1 MWSSFLPHSYAMLM
15 RPSKAETAVHGC
27 HCPGDMAVRMGK
39 VLAKS
44 WVGVRVCQL
53 LLLLFLN
60 SGWDRDFEG
69 KKGKMG
75 GINKKIWA
83 GNQGMSTL

>member
-1 MWSSFLPHSYAMLM
+1 MWSSFLPDSYAMLM
-15 RPSKAETAVHGC
+15 RPNKTETAVHGC
-27 HCPGDMAVRMGK
+27 HFPGDTAVCMGK

-60 SGWDRDFEG
+60 SGWDQDFEG
-69 KKGKMG
+69 KRAE
-75 GINKKIWA
+75 WA
-83 GNQGMSTL
+83 GLTRKYGLETGI